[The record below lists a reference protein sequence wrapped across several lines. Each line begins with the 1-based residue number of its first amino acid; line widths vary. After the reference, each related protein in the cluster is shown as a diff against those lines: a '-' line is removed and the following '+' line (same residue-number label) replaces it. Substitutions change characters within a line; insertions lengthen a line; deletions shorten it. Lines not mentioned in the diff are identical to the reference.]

1 MLQMLQM
8 LRRPALPPDLPA
20 RRADAYQCPPTVPAE
35 PARSEAP
42 TVAFVIPCFN
52 EAEVLFDTL
61 EKLCRHIGQLVGRGR
76 ISDESYV
83 VWVDDGSRDQT
94 WQLIEKA
101 CAARPG
107 RVRGLKLARN
117 VGHQVALFAGLTA
130 QCGKADAVVTL
141 DADLQDDISV
151 VDQMVARFAEQGAEI
166 VFAVRGRRET
176 DTTFKRTTAQGY
188 YRTLRSLG
196 VDVIPDHADFRLMSD
211 RAVRALAEFGEV
223 NLFLRGLVM
232 QLGFKTDTV
241 TFDRLPR
248 LYGETKYNLRKMAAL
263 ALDGVTSFS
272 IRPLR
277 IIAMLGLV
285 MLLFSVGAIA
295 WVFAAWVAGAT
306 IEGWTSLMLVFL
318 LISSFQTLALGIIGE
333 YVGKTYFEAKARPR
347 FIVEKEVSA

>member
-1 MLQMLQM
+1 VE
-8 LRRPALPPDLPA
+8 
-20 RRADAYQCPPTVPAE
+20 PT
-35 PARSEAP
+35 RSEAAI
-42 TVAFVIPCFN
+42 VAFVIPCFN
-52 EAEVLFDTL
+52 EAEVLGDTL
-61 EKLCRHIGQLVGRGR
+61 DKLCRHIGHLVGRGR
-76 ISDESYV
+76 ISDKSYV
-83 VWVDDGSRDQT
+83 VCVDDGSRDRT
-94 WQLIEKA
+94 WKLIEEA
-101 CAARPG
+101 CAVRPR

-117 VGHQVALFAGLTA
+117 VGHQTALLAGLTA
-130 QCGKADAVVTL
+130 QCGKADAVVSL
-141 DADLQDDISV
+141 DADLQDDISL
-151 VDQMVARFAEQGAEI
+151 VDQMVARFADQDAEI
-166 VFAVRGRRET
+166 VFAVRARRDT
-176 DTTFKRTTAQGY
+176 DTTFKRSTAQGY
-188 YRTLRSLG
+188 YRALRWLG

-232 QLGFKTDTV
+232 QLGFRTDIV

-277 IIAMLGLV
+277 IIAMLGLA
-285 MLLFSVGAIA
+285 MLLFSVGAIV
-295 WVFAAWVAGAT
+295 WVFAAWVAGHV

>member
-1 MLQMLQM
+1 
-8 LRRPALPPDLPA
+8 
-20 RRADAYQCPPTVPAE
+20 V
-35 PARSEAP
+35 

-52 EAEVLFDTL
+52 EAEVLCDTL
-61 EKLCRHIGQLVGRGR
+61 EKLCGHIDLLVGRGR
-76 ISDESYV
+76 ISGESYV
-83 VWVDDGSRDQT
+83 VCVDDGSRDET
-94 WQLIEKA
+94 WHLIEDA

-130 QCGKADAVVTL
+130 QCGKADAVITL

-151 VDQMVARFAEQGAEI
+151 IDQMVARFADQGAEI
-166 VFAVRGRRET
+166 VFAVRAKRES
-176 DTTFKRTTAQGY
+176 DTRFKRTTAQGY
-188 YRTLRSLG
+188 YRALRSLG

-232 QLGFKTDTV
+232 QLGFKTDVV

-277 IIAMLGLV
+277 IIAMLGLA
-285 MLLFSVGAIA
+285 MLLFSVGAIV
-295 WVFAAWVAGAT
+295 WVFAAWIAGAT

-347 FIVEKEVSA
+347 YLVEKEVSA

>member
-1 MLQMLQM
+1 MIQMLQM
-8 LRRPALPPDLPA
+8 LRRPALADPPA
-20 RRADAYQCPPTVPAE
+20 SRVDAFPCPPTIAAE
-35 PARSEAP
+35 QAPSELAI
-42 TVAFVIPCFN
+42 VAFVIPCFN
-52 EAEVLFDTL
+52 EAEVLCDTL
-61 EKLCRHIGQLVGRGR
+61 DKLCRHIEHLVACGR
-76 ISDESYV
+76 ISDQSYV
-83 VWVDDGSRDQT
+83 VCVDDGSRDQT
-94 WQLIEKA
+94 WRLIEEA
-101 CAARPG
+101 STARPG

-151 VDQMVARFAEQGAEI
+151 VDQMVARFADQGAEI
-166 VFAVRGRRET
+166 VFAVRARRDT
-176 DTTFKRTTAQGY
+176 DTRFKRGTAQGY
-188 YRTLRSLG
+188 YRALRWLG

-232 QLGFKTDTV
+232 QLGFKTDIV

-248 LYGETKYNLRKMAAL
+248 LYGETKYNLRKMTAL

-277 IIAMLGLV
+277 IIAMLGLG
-285 MLLFSVGAIA
+285 MLLFSVVAIV
-295 WVFAAWVAGAT
+295 WVFGAWVAGHV